1 MAAADV
7 DHPSAT
13 QKSLWDTGFF
23 KLSIRQQ
30 ATASE
35 MRKTLRS
42 CPNRLGPFLA
52 DVRDDGVRVKFGK
65 ADVAAVESHLI
76 ESLKKKDPHPTLRL
90 LKSAVLRLV
99 QKSQRDIPTPT
110 RIDRLTA
117 DPNLL
122 PKNLSELQSR
132 VAVWSKAEE
141 LWLDHNSGFL
151 SPDGGG
157 FTVTWEMVIASAAL
171 RGGLLSVKRAVALAL
186 ALANPRQHFGRS
198 PIRGYADLVIPAG
211 SEDEEVVRWYPDNRM
226 LLLISRVSPEKV
238 QQSLRQ
244 CLGPNVSASVRDRR
258 AADVILKGIVAEF
271 SRQGVDPGMLPR
283 SLSEFVGTIAQ
294 TLRKELPSLLV
305 DYATGQVRGPSLLPG
320 SIGRINN
327 DPAVYVPSH
336 SGKKNSMEAEG
347 PDRKK
352 AYSKDA
358 RSKEP
363 EWMRRLRSAFC
374 LSDDKKTV
382 KALNGVKR
390 CKDSTPCAIQLC
402 TLARKLLTGLPYG
415 GSGRQWAYGSVRC
428 CILTVAR
435 RFAMQMKDKDP
446 AGSDKVVLE
455 GLYSQTLDE
464 AAEDSHGVQET
475 VAWALR
481 QYQRHIWNVYHA
493 PEIDEAEVLRVAPGS
508 DCADANVVSIDEIF
522 KSLEYIETSRNR
534 KWKKL
539 YRIVARG
546 LIVMD
551 FLGGLRRAEG
561 LGLMPTDLLPGPF
574 GHLLVRDNEIRTL
587 KTENANRC
595 IPLGVLAHPF
605 SKLLEPVD
613 DLFREARRIG
623 TDISCGMSDDVIVP
637 IVHKALQTV
646 TGLKNCHGH
655 TLRHSAAHY
664 AFIRLMLAD
673 LNQRDLFPH
682 LPITTAWLRFSPDLR
697 ALLLHNGQSMNND
710 CAWVVATIMG
720 HSNPG
725 RVTFRHYAHCLDIL
739 LARFLS
745 EHTKLGAPAM
755 REELRALSYLPRAT
769 AYEQLSATADQDKVP
784 TTNPASVDRQVDI
797 ERHLEPESEFALKVF
812 SDRLKLKD
820 NSRVE
825 PIELTDKCFWP
836 KDTYDLL
843 WMSWE
848 LSLDESKSAT
858 IFGPEELEVRET
870 LSRARTVMRIGGYQA
885 SSGSPAINE
894 TVTKDTDVELAR
906 ALRQPKMNWTSKCFQ
921 AWANGIQNYCVHS
934 KTAANTID
942 YILRNMLQGN
952 TQIVFAGI
960 PRPEMMKA
968 CLDVFEAFGFR
979 RDDLFATSC
988 DGTKRAVPTRGWLQ
1002 ARGISWR
1009 IAAKNEHSLGR
1020 LLQTPAPWVVIG
1032 PKTHEERGLLSRHQS
1047 EAISFLIRMAAIRF
1061 S

>member
-1 MAAADV
+1 MATVDV
-7 DHPSAT
+7 DQSSAS
-13 QKSLWDTGFF
+13 QKCLWDTGFF

-42 CPNRLGPFLA
+42 CANLLGPFLA
-52 DVRDDGVRVKFGK
+52 DVRDDGVRVKFSK
-65 ADVAAVESHLI
+65 TDVAAVESHLI
-76 ESLKKKDPHPTLRL
+76 ESLKGKDPHPTLRL

-122 PKNLSELQSR
+122 PKNLSEVQRR
-132 VAVWSKAEE
+132 VAVWTEAEK

-151 SPDGGG
+151 PPENGG

-171 RGGLLSVKRAVALAL
+171 RGGLLSVRRAVALAR
-186 ALANPRQHFGRS
+186 ALADPHKHFGRS

-211 SEDEEVVRWYPDNRM
+211 SEDEEVVRWYPDGRL

-238 QQSLRQ
+238 QQALAQ
-244 CLGPNVSASVRDRR
+244 CLRPKVPASTRDRGI
-258 AADVILKGIVAEF
+258 AQLILKGIVAELN
-271 SRQGVDPGMLPR
+271 RQGVDPGLLPR
-283 SLSEFVGTIAQ
+283 SLSDFVGTVAQ

-327 DPAVYVPSH
+327 DPAVYVPSN
-336 SGKKNSMEAEG
+336 SGKTKSPEVEG

-352 AYSKDA
+352 AYAKDA

-363 EWMRRLRSAFC
+363 EWMRRLRSAFH

-390 CKDSTPCAIQLC
+390 SKDSTPCAIQLC
-402 TLARKLLTGLPYG
+402 TLAKKLLTGLPYG

-435 RFAMQMKDKDP
+435 RFAIQMKDKDP

-455 GLYSQTLDE
+455 GLYSQTVDE

-481 QYQRHIWNVYHA
+481 QYHRHIWNVYEA
-493 PEIDEAEVLRVAPGS
+493 PAIDEAEVLRVAPGS
-508 DCADANVVSIDEIF
+508 DCADAHVVSIDEII
-522 KSLEYIETSRNR
+522 KSLEYIEISRNR

-539 YRIVARG
+539 YRTVARG

-551 FLGGLRRAEG
+551 FFGGLRRAEG
-561 LGLMPTDLLPGPF
+561 LGLMPTDLSPGPF

-605 SKLLEPVD
+605 SELLEPVA
-613 DLFREARRIG
+613 DLFREAKRIG
-623 TDISCGMSDDVIVP
+623 TDLSCGMSDDVIVP

-673 LNQRDLFPH
+673 LNQKDLFPH
-682 LPITTAWLRFSPDLR
+682 LPITTAWLRCSPDLR

-739 LARFLS
+739 LAKFLS
-745 EHTKLGAPAM
+745 EHTNLGAPAT

-769 AYEQLSATADQDKVP
+769 AYEHLSATADQDKGQN
-784 TTNPASVDRQVDI
+784 TNPASFDRQVDNG
-797 ERHLEPESEFALKVF
+797 RHLEPGYEFALRVY
-812 SDRLKLKD
+812 SDRLKLKS

-825 PIELTDKCFWP
+825 PVELPDKCFWP

-848 LSLDESKSAT
+848 LSLKESKLAT
-858 IFGPEELEVRET
+858 IFGLEELEVGEI
-870 LSRARTVMRIGGYQA
+870 LSRARSVMRIRNYQA
-885 SSGSPAINE
+885 SPGSPAINE
-894 TVTKDTDVELAR
+894 TVAEDTEVELAR
-906 ALRQPKMNWTSKCFQ
+906 ALRQPKMNWTSKCLQ
-921 AWANGIQNYCVHS
+921 VWADGIQNYCVSS

-952 TQIVFAGI
+952 IQIVFAGI
-960 PRPEMMKA
+960 PKPEMMKA
-968 CLDVFEAFGFR
+968 CLHVFEAIGFR

-1002 ARGISWR
+1002 DRGISWR
-1009 IAAKNEHSLGR
+1009 IAAKNEHSPGR

-1032 PKTHEERGLLSRHQS
+1032 PKTPEDGGLSLRHQS
-1047 EAISFLIRMAAIRF
+1047 EAISFLFRMAAIRF
-1061 S
+1061 N